1 MSRRER
7 GVAPHDHG
15 RTFPSW
21 IGRRRPPPCSSPR
34 PRPASVT
41 TIPTCRSQRVPVGR
55 RRMTSGDCQDRVTVG
70 FWCDDGEKDHHS
82 ETTVRMQ
89 ARRLA
94 PWQATP
100 MRRKARAVR
109 PPAFR
114 CGWNRYGNRHCHDPP
129 PGDRRVGVSP
139 SPRPCAVGRGRRSGA
154 TEVDWAES
162 FVGVGGR
169 PGVPLVGGSGFVS
182 PKLPGGFRARGED
195 PPTGVQEPVEHGT
208 WPSTKRATAACPGRG
223 RPRGRRHRRSRMTV
237 APLMGQGKGVPDR
250 RPDPFRPCG

>member
-1 MSRRER
+1 MTPYFAVLNRIRCRSPTARRIRESPR
-7 GVAPHDHG
+7 A
-15 RTFPSW
+15 
-21 IGRRRPPPCSSPR
+21 GRRHTRPRADVPVVDREEPPPCSSHR

-55 RRMTSGDCQDRVTVG
+55 RRMTSGDCQECVTVG

-139 SPRPCAVGRGRRSGA
+139 SPRPCAVGRGRWSGV

-195 PPTGVQEPVEHGT
+195 PPTGVQEHLSTAPGLPPSGPPPLVGAVEG
-208 WPSTKRATAACPGRG
+208 REDAATDV
-223 RPRGRRHRRSRMTV
+223 H
-237 APLMGQGKGVPDR
+237 Q
-250 RPDPFRPCG
+250 